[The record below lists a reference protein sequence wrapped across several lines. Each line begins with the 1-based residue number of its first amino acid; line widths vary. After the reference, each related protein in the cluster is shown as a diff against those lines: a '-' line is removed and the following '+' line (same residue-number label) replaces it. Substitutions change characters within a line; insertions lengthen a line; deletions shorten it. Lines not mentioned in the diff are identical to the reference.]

1 MAVAKWSSNSG
12 RSTNILSSA
21 ANSLANGAESG
32 VVTYDNSSLRNL
44 YAAATIKLGSINSTT
59 GGSVSLRATLNDG
72 TDTSD
77 KIGGDIYVVPLL
89 VGSAAKVAVIPLV
102 RLYPFSIRFS
112 LVNNSG
118 ATLNAAGNELYMIPY
133 NEDVS

>member
-1 MAVAKWSSNSG
+1 MAVARWSSNSG
-12 RSTNILSSA
+12 RSSNILSTV
-21 ANSLANGAESG
+21 ANSLGNGSESA

-77 KIGGDIYVVPLL
+77 KVGGDLYVVPLV
-89 VGSAAKVAVIPLV
+89 VGSAAKTAIIPLV

>member
-12 RSTNILSSA
+12 RSSNILSSA
-21 ANSLANGAESG
+21 ANSLANGSESG

-77 KIGGDIYVVPLL
+77 KIGGDIYVAPLL
-89 VGSAAKVAVIPLV
+89 VGSAAKVAIIPLV

-118 ATLNAAGNELYMIPY
+118 ATLNAAGNELYMTPY

>member
-77 KIGGDIYVVPLL
+77 KIGGDIYVAPLL

-118 ATLNAAGNELYMIPY
+118 ATLNAAGNELYMTPY

>member
-1 MAVAKWSSNSG
+1 MAVARWSSNSG

-77 KIGGDIYVVPLL
+77 KIGGDIYVAPLL

-118 ATLNAAGNELYMIPY
+118 ATLNAAGNELYMTPY

>member
-77 KIGGDIYVVPLL
+77 KIGGDIYIAPLL

-118 ATLNAAGNELYMIPY
+118 ATLNAAGNELYMTPY

>member
-118 ATLNAAGNELYMIPY
+118 ATLNAAGNELYMTPY

>member
-32 VVTYDNSSLRNL
+32 VVTYHNSSLRNL

>member
-12 RSTNILSSA
+12 RSSNILSSA
-21 ANSLANGAESG
+21 ANSLANGSESG

-89 VGSAAKVAVIPLV
+89 VGSAAKVAIIPLV

-118 ATLNAAGNELYMIPY
+118 ATLNAAGNELYMTPY

>member
-12 RSTNILSSA
+12 RSSNILSSA
-21 ANSLANGAESG
+21 ANSLANGSESA

-77 KIGGDIYVVPLL
+77 KIGGDLYVVPLI
-89 VGSAAKVAVIPLV
+89 VGSAAKVAIIPLV

-112 LVNNSG
+112 VVNNSG
-118 ATLNAAGNELYMIPY
+118 ATLNAAGNELYLTPY

>member
-12 RSTNILSSA
+12 RSSNIMSSA
-21 ANSLANGAESG
+21 ADSLANGSESA
-32 VVTYDNSSLRNL
+32 VVTYDNSSLKNL

-72 TDTSD
+72 TDTGN
-77 KIGGDIYVVPLL
+77 KVGGDVYVVPLV
-89 VGSAAKVAVIPLV
+89 VGSAAKINIIPLV

-118 ATLNAAGNELYMIPY
+118 ATLNAAGNELYLVPY